1 MDAQLGQEW
10 VLQGTLLRLQLKMAG
25 IAKSYTPQGWAL
37 PKSFQ
42 EIPDWVWAPA
52 EGFSRN
58 HVSVSSQTTFHNS
71 MQF

>member
-1 MDAQLGQEW
+1 
-10 VLQGTLLRLQLKMAG
+10 MAG